1 MRVAMS
7 AVTLAVASP
16 THGNALPSGPS
27 DFNLYGGLIALGVGL
42 FGCLLARYSNGGHGP
57 RPRGDALSWLVHT
70 RLGAGPKSR
79 LSRQLDLGVLLSA
92 TYGELLVVS
101 AYCAWL
107 ILRFGLCVLH
117 AALQRGGNHRTPCWQ
132 VVWPPRRAHDLDDV
146 LARTTVRRATC
157 VCWACRQ
164 LRLPRAQV
172 YHLELGVGNT
182 ARALDTLS

>member
-1 MRVAMS
+1 VRVAMS

-42 FGCLLARYSNGGHGP
+42 FGCLLARYSNGGQGP

-101 AYCAWL
+101 AYSAWL
-107 ILRFGLCVLH
+107 ILRFAFYMQHYSEAETTALRVGRSFGRLGAPMILMTYLLAQRCVAQH
-117 AALQRGGNHRTPCWQ
+117 VCVG
-132 VVWPPRRAHDLDDV
+132 RA
-146 LARTTVRRATC
+146 
-157 VCWACRQ
+157 
-164 LRLPRAQV
+164 
-172 YHLELGVGNT
+172 G
-182 ARALDTLS
+182 S